1 MNAFET
7 LGLRWDADQAQVHAA
22 YRSRVKGCHPDQF
35 QDQAQADQAQEQL
48 IRLNLAY
55 EEALRIAAKRQ
66 IGFNTV
72 SCEDAKTLARKLME
86 QGRNENALRQLARA
100 DSKDAQWYCLQGEI
114 LMNLHQYD
122 SAHQSFREA
131 VRRAVRQGLEQAE
144 SLLLEPVYDFRAD
157 LPAANLGRLMADMQK
172 FSGVFDPPLTEGGRA
187 VLTGRAP
194 VSELMRY
201 QSEVQAYTRGAGYL
215 SLRFGGYEV
224 CHDAQAVI
232 EAAGYARAADG
243 ENPSESIFCAHGAGF
258 AVPWFEI
265 HRFIP
270 PYKRPLPPVSKE
282 DE

>member
-1 MNAFET
+1 MRVT
-7 LGLRWDADQAQVHAA
+7 LLYGKSHLKHTSGGD
-22 YRSRVKGCHPDQF
+22 
-35 QDQAQADQAQEQL
+35 
-48 IRLNLAY
+48 
-55 EEALRIAAKRQ
+55 
-66 IGFNTV
+66 
-72 SCEDAKTLARKLME
+72 
-86 QGRNENALRQLARA
+86 
-100 DSKDAQWYCLQGEI
+100 
-114 LMNLHQYD
+114 
-122 SAHQSFREA
+122 FREA